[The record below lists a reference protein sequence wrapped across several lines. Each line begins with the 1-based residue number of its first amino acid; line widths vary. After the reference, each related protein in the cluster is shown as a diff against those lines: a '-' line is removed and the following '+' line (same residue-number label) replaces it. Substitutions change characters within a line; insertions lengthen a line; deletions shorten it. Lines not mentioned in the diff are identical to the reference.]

1 MFVLFIW
8 GNNMKKILFLEGKG
22 SRKDVLTKW
31 NAGKAFTSIDS
42 TPKVISIKSI
52 SVYRDIYRRICIQ
65 YDNGTVEV

>member
-8 GNNMKKILFLEGKG
+8 DHNMKKVLFLEGKG
-22 SRKDVLTKW
+22 NRKDVLSKW

-52 SVYRDIYRRICIQ
+52 TAYRDIYRRICIQ